1 VSSEGGSLCRAV
13 GGTEAP
19 LRRAPR
25 SGTMRGVSDLLGV
38 HSSLSSAQVAAI
50 AVGAALTAAWL
61 ALALVVRI
69 VRQPRRP
76 DPGPP
81 TLEVGPEPPAVANLL
96 VNGWRVTRDA
106 VPATLLDLAARGA
119 LDVEQVAPG
128 EFQVRMR
135 RGPAADLTPYERR
148 VLELLAARQSG
159 GVVPAGALTAGPEEA
174 AKRWWRAFRKE
185 VVADAQA
192 RGLSEDLWNARSK
205 AVVGVAAALPAVPF
219 GIPDPR
225 GALAYA
231 GAAIVVL
238 GGIWGGGRQRHTP
251 AGLEAA
257 SRWLGVEDHLRTDSV
272 FDSLPPT
279 AVATWER
286 LLAYGAALG
295 TAAGAVRPIPM
306 GAEDD
311 HRAWSSFGGRWRQ
324 VRVRYPRGI
333 ASPGWGSWPWKVVLL
348 SLLRGAIAAGLV
360 WLGRVLRSGGVGQEA
375 RVEDALRTAAGV
387 LDVVAAV
394 LVAYSL
400 LQLVRGV
407 ADLFLVRQRSGVVVR
422 ARERGDDRSRR
433 WYLGIDDGST
443 DRIRAF
449 RVGPGL
455 YQQAPEG
462 SHVTLTVTRIL
473 GFVSAVAPAGAPSPA
488 DTRPPG

>member
-1 VSSEGGSLCRAV
+1 
-13 GGTEAP
+13 
-19 LRRAPR
+19 
-25 SGTMRGVSDLLGV
+25 MRGVPGLLDV
-38 HSSLSSAQVAAI
+38 HRSLSPTQVTAI
-50 AVGAALTAAWL
+50 AVGAALTAVWL
-61 ALALVVRI
+61 ALALIVRV

-81 TLEVGPEPPAVANLL
+81 TLDVGPEPPAVANLL

-135 RGPAADLTPYERR
+135 QPPADLTPYERR

-159 GVVPAGALTAGPEEA
+159 GVVPAGALTTGPHEA

-192 RGLSEDLWNARSK
+192 RGLSEDLWDARSK
-205 AVVGVAAALPAVPF
+205 AIVGVAAALPALPF
-219 GIPDPR
+219 AIPDPR
-225 GALAYA
+225 GAFAYA
-231 GAAIVVL
+231 GAALVVL
-238 GGIWGGGRQRHTP
+238 GWIWGQGRQRHTP

-257 SRWLGVEDHLRTDSV
+257 SRWLGVESHLRTDTV
-272 FDSLPPT
+272 FDTLPPT

-348 SLLRGAIAAGLV
+348 SLLRAGIAVGLV

-375 RVEDALRTAAGV
+375 RIEDALRTAAGV
-387 LDVVAAV
+387 LDVVAGL
-394 LVAYSL
+394 LVAYSV
-400 LQLVRGV
+400 LQLARGV

-422 ARERGDDRSRR
+422 ARVRGDERSRR

-443 DRIRAF
+443 DRIRAY

-462 SHVTLTVTRIL
+462 SHVTLTVTRVL
-473 GFVSAVAPAGAPSPA
+473 GYVSAVAPTASTPA
-488 DTRPPG
+488 DAQQPA